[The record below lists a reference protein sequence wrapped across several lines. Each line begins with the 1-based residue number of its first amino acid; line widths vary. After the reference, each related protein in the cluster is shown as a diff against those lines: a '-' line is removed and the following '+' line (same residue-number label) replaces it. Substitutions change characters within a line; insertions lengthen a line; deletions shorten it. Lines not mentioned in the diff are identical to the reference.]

1 MFSLTKELRGVQIM
15 NIIHT
20 NLQCVRWG
28 GIVCVSRWAVAVTR
42 VAVTAA
48 TVVVIIIIIVVVVVV
63 ILIACIVRPKQI
75 LTLHLALEA
84 GDVSIAKVLAQLLHL
99 LQFQ

>member
-15 NIIHT
+15 NIIYT

-48 TVVVIIIIIVVVVVV
+48 AVVVIVIIVVIVIVV
-63 ILIACIVRPKQI
+63 LIACIVRPKQI